1 MRPCQHNAKTKA
13 DLWHYPK
20 GSPALELA
28 RLCPDC
34 VAREQRAGVAFF
46 TAAGVPVLSAPL
58 LPAPSP
64 STPPKEATV
73 PRSKPVEIT
82 CADCGKVARLKAH
95 GRCSR
100 CYEIDRCRKAAAAMA
115 AADKAGPRPVGL
127 ASSPPPAPDYSLPS
141 LGERA
146 LAAFLLLHCE
156 SLGAAGKAPRLQAV
170 LEAVLDGKRGVLGMH
185 GGAP

>member
-1 MRPCQHNAKTKA
+1 MRPCQHNVKTKA

-34 VAREQRAGVAFF
+34 VAREQRAGVEFF
-46 TAAGVPVLSAPL
+46 TAGGARILPSAPVAS
-58 LPAPSP
+58 PP
-64 STPPKEATV
+64 STEAPV

-82 CADCGKVARLKAH
+82 CADCGKTARLKAH

-100 CYEIDRCRKAAAAMA
+100 CYDIDRHRKAAAAMA
-115 AADKAGPRPVGL
+115 AADRAGPRPVVL
-127 ASSPPPAPDYSLPS
+127 ASSPLPVPDDSLPS

-156 SLGAAGKAPRLQAV
+156 SLGSAGKAPRLQAV